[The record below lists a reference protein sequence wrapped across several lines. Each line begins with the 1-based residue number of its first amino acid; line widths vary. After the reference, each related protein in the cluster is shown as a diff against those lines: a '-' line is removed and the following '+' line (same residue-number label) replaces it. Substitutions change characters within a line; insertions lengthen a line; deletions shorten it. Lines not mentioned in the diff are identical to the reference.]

1 MSKTT
6 RTRVGED
13 YEILEELGR
22 GGMAAVYK
30 ARDKRLGRTVALK
43 VLPPHLVTDAE
54 AQTRFER
61 EARAGAHLE
70 HDHIVTT
77 YDFGSHDGSPFL
89 AVAFIEGETLAGRI
103 KRQGRLPAE
112 ETVALLAPIAEALAY
127 AHRKGVIHRDVKS
140 NNIMIRAEDN
150 RPVLIDFGIA
160 QAAYTQKLT
169 RRGDA
174 LGTPEYMSPEQASAQ
189 EIDHRS
195 DLYSLGVVL
204 YECLTGTVPFKSP
217 NTEVLLANIKHEP
230 HRPVAEVAPEVPA
243 ALSAVVDRCLAKRP
257 EDRYADGAALAEAL
271 RTTVP
276 AAPPTRRRHSR
287 AVWVLGGLLI
297 AVLAFGGF
305 AYSAGWFGP
314 AAGMQ
319 MGFLSPIEDSL
330 LVTDEDSLVVVE
342 EDSLPAETPPSEP
355 EPTLEDLL
363 ADAEAAY
370 EAQNYGDAFGLFR
383 QAADRGLAE
392 AQYRLGQMYQ
402 RGEGV
407 AADTAEAQQWL
418 RRAAGQGHVGAVLI
432 LAQQAPPEDDAETTP
447 SDPPVSEPAEE
458 PEPEVYFSVDR
469 MPQLIGSREA
479 LIDKIRYPRAAKRAG
494 VEGNVRVRFIV
505 DTEGRVVDPEV
516 VQGIGF
522 GCDEEAL
529 RVMRQARFRPG
540 IHNGKRVKVQRTMTI
555 VFRLN

>member
-77 YDFGSHDGSPFL
+77 YDFGIHDGSPFL

-140 NNIMIRAEDN
+140 NNIMIRAEDQ

-160 QAAYTQKLT
+160 QASFTQKLT

-174 LGTPEYMSPEQASAQ
+174 LGTPEYMSPEQASARD
-189 EIDHRS
+189 IDHRS

-204 YECLTGTVPFKSP
+204 YECLTGTLPFKSP

-230 HRPVAEVAPEVPA
+230 HRPVAEVAPDVPA
-243 ALSAVVDRCLAKRP
+243 ELSAVVDRCLAKRP
-257 EDRYADGAALAEAL
+257 EDRYADGAALAETL
-271 RTTVP
+271 RTGH
-276 AAPPTRRRHSR
+276 AASPTRKRRPR
-287 AVWVLGGLLI
+287 AAWVLGGLLI

-305 AYSAGWFGP
+305 AYNAGWFGSV
-314 AAGMQ
+314 AGTQ
-319 MGFLSPIEDSL
+319 QGLLSPPEDSL
-330 LVTDEDSLVVVE
+330 QTQNEDSLQT
-342 EDSLPAETPPSEP
+342 ETPPP
-355 EPTLEDLL
+355 EPTLEALL

-370 EAQNYGDAFGLFR
+370 AAQNYGTAFALFR
-383 QAADRGLAE
+383 QAADQGSAE
-392 AQYRLGQMYQ
+392 AQYRLGLMY
-402 RGEGV
+402 RNGEGV
-407 AADTAEAQQWL
+407 AADTAAARQWL
-418 RRAAGQGHVGAVLI
+418 RRAADQGHPEAEQT
-432 LAQQAPPEDDAETTP
+432 LAQQTQPPEDEAETTP
-447 SDPPVSEPAEE
+447 PGPTPDPPPQNEDEAEL
-458 PEPEVYFSVDR
+458 EVYFFVDQ
-469 MPQLIGSREA
+469 MPELIGGNAA
-479 LIDKIRYPRAAKRAG
+479 LIEKINYPEAARRAG
-494 VEGNVRVRFIV
+494 VRGSVEVRFIV
-505 DTEGRVVDPEV
+505 DTRGNVIDPTVVR
-516 VQGIGF
+516 GLGF

-529 RVMRQARFRPG
+529 RVVRQARFRPG
-540 IHNGKRVKVQRTMTI
+540 IHGGKPVKVWRTMRIRFGT
-555 VFRLN
+555 N